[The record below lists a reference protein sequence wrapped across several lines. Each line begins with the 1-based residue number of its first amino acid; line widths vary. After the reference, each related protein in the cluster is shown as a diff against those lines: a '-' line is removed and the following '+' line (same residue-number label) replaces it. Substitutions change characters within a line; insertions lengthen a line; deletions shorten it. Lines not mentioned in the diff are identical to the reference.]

1 MEKTIIPIGF
11 VIDKDNLIEDEKEC
25 YTEVLGLMGFDTA
38 TGKYVDCGLHR
49 YEDRVIFPVALD
61 ISLNRVY
68 FKWDARENRYIPS
81 YFYFYEGN
89 KIDIEDNNC
98 PLFHT
103 DGTYIEYYKS
113 KQVYFNTHYL
123 YVEFNIETLSYS
135 VSTSGSTENKV
146 SIAVDTFGC
155 ESNDIVCL
163 FDKVSDNIY
172 YLDGVCIVT
181 DGYSGDTLILPSGT
195 KYLFVYWNTSSI
207 TSLVC
212 SKELLEIY
220 CIQNNGLGMLKQLA
234 ISKSI
239 TKEQFARITFL
250 IMKFNYKYI
259 FSLADYY
266 NKKDWDGFYEY
277 AIKNPDVIDSVY
289 EEIEIIIY

>member
-1 MEKTIIPIGF
+1 MHKTIIPIGF

-68 FKWDARENRYIPS
+68 FKWDVRENRYITS

-103 DGTYIEYYKS
+103 DGTYIDYYKN
-113 KQVYFNTHYL
+113 KLVYFNTHYL

-135 VSTSGSTENKV
+135 VSTSGSKENPAL
-146 SIAVDTFGC
+146 IAVDTFGC
-155 ESNDIVCL
+155 ESSDIVCL
-163 FDKVSDNIY
+163 FYEVSDHIY
-172 YLDGVCIVT
+172 YLDGICIVT
-181 DGYSGDTLILPSGT
+181 SGYSNDSLILPKGT
-195 KYLFVYWNTSSI
+195 EYLFIYGSASSI

-220 CIQNNGLGMLKQLA
+220 CIQSNGIDNLKRLA

-239 TKEQFARITFL
+239 TKEQFAKITFV
-250 IMKFNYKYI
+250 IMKFKEKYASI
-259 FSLADYY
+259 LSEYY
-266 NKKDWDGFYEY
+266 QYKDWDGFYDCSTR
-277 AIKNPDVIDSVY
+277 NPWVIDSIY
-289 EEIEIIIY
+289 DDIEIIVY